1 MLLSTRK
8 SKLKLLIH
16 ADRENI
22 YLNNP
27 MSIQMMESNTQ
38 TIEAVY
44 EDNVLKP
51 IKPLKGIMEH
61 ENVVVTVRPLPA
73 RKGLRDVAG
82 TLTHNE
88 AKEMQKLIDEEFEK
102 IEGEW

>member
-1 MLLSTRK
+1 
-8 SKLKLLIH
+8 
-16 ADRENI
+16 
-22 YLNNP
+22 
-27 MSIQMMESNTQ
+27 METTTQ

-44 EDNVLKP
+44 ENNVLKP

-61 ENVVVTVRPLPA
+61 ENVVLVVRPRPVK
-73 RKGLRDVAG
+73 KGLREVAG
-82 TLTHNE
+82 TLTHKE

>member
-1 MLLSTRK
+1 
-8 SKLKLLIH
+8 
-16 ADRENI
+16 
-22 YLNNP
+22 
-27 MSIQMMESNTQ
+27 MESITQ

-61 ENVVVTVRPLPA
+61 ENVVINVRPLPVK
-73 RKGLRDVAG
+73 KGLHEVAG
-82 TLTHNE
+82 TLTHKE

>member
-1 MLLSTRK
+1 
-8 SKLKLLIH
+8 
-16 ADRENI
+16 
-22 YLNNP
+22 
-27 MSIQMMESNTQ
+27 MMESATQ

-61 ENVVVTVRPLPA
+61 
-73 RKGLRDVAG
+73 VAG
-82 TLTHNE
+82 TLTHKE
-88 AKEMQKLIDEEFEK
+88 AKDMQKLIDEEFEK

>member
-1 MLLSTRK
+1 
-8 SKLKLLIH
+8 
-16 ADRENI
+16 
-22 YLNNP
+22 
-27 MSIQMMESNTQ
+27 MMESSTQ

-61 ENVVVTVRPLPA
+61 ENVLVIVRPQHA
-73 RKGLRDVAG
+73 KKSLRDLVG
-82 TLTHNE
+82 TLTHEE
-88 AKEMQKLIDEEFEK
+88 AKEMQDIIDGEFEK

>member
-1 MLLSTRK
+1 
-8 SKLKLLIH
+8 
-16 ADRENI
+16 
-22 YLNNP
+22 
-27 MSIQMMESNTQ
+27 MESTQ

-44 EDNVLKP
+44 ENNVLKP

-61 ENVVVTVRPLPA
+61 ENVMVVVRPRPVK
-73 RKGLRDVAG
+73 KGLREVAG
-82 TLTHNE
+82 TLTHKE